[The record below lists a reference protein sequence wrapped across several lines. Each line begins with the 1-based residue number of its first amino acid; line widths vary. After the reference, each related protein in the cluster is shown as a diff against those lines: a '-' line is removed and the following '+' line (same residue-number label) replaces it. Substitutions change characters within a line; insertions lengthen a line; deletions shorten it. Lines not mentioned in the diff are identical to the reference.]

1 VEFELVGEIGNIE
14 VIATGRGNR
23 VLDRL
28 VRQFGSGN
36 WRKVNGIANIRLATG
51 EIVEAE
57 LHWYEAHGI
66 GKRRIKIKRFV
77 LQDHER
83 PT

>member
-1 VEFELVGEIGNIE
+1 MEFELVGEIRSIE
-14 VIATGRGNR
+14 VIATGRGIR

-28 VRQFGSGN
+28 VRQYGSGS
-36 WRKVNGIANIRLATG
+36 WRKVKGVANIRLATG

-77 LQDHER
+77 
-83 PT
+83 P